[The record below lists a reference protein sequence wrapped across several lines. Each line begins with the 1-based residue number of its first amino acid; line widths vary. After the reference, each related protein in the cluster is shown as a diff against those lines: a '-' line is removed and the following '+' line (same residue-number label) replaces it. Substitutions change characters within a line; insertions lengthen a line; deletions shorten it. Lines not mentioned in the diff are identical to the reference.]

1 MGFDVGALGF
11 PMGWGSMVT
20 ISLWVSILVVW
31 VFQWVGF
38 RWFWFCCGFRF
49 RWFRFSSGLG
59 FGGFGFAVGGGLGFG
74 FSVDEMVEGG
84 GVVSGGGRKIHG

>member
-20 ISLWVSILVVW
+20 KLLWVSILVVW

-74 FSVDEMVEGG
+74 FSLDKMVEGG
-84 GVVSGGGRKIHG
+84 GGVSGGGRKIHG